1 MPMPAVRIAEPD
13 DHAAVARALALGFHD
28 DPVLSWAFPGP
39 RRGEQLASFFGF
51 LAREALVPLGATYLA
66 DGGCAAW
73 TPPDPQ
79 EWPPGR
85 GEELGVLLAGV
96 CDGDEL
102 DRIGRLSAAMD
113 AAHPPQPHWYLGL
126 VAVEPAMQNR
136 GIGSALLRASL
147 APVDEARLPAYLES
161 TNPRNVTLYER
172 HGFEATGSIDVADGP
187 SLTAMWR
194 EPR

>member
-1 MPMPAVRIAEPD
+1 MPDIRIAEPD
-13 DHAAVARALALGFHD
+13 DHPAVARALALGFHD

-39 RRGEQLASFFGF
+39 RRAEQLGVFFGF

-73 TPPDPQ
+73 TPPDPE
-79 EWPPGR
+79 EWPPER
-85 GEELGVLLAGV
+85 GQAFGELMAGV
-96 CDGDEL
+96 CDGDEMARL
-102 DRIGRLSAAMD
+102 GRLVAAME

-126 VAVEPAMQNR
+126 IAVEPDSRNR
-136 GIGSALLRASL
+136 GLGGALLRASL
-147 APVDEARLPAYLES
+147 GAVDAATLPAYLES

-172 HGFEATGSIDVADGP
+172 HGFEATGTIEVHGGP

-194 EPR
+194 EPVRR

>member
-1 MPMPAVRIAEPD
+1 MPDVRIAEAE
-13 DHAAVARALALGFHD
+13 DHPAVARALALGFHD
-28 DPVLSWAFPGP
+28 DPVLSWAFPSG
-39 RRGEQLASFFGF
+39 RRAEQLATFFGF
-51 LAREALVPLGATYLA
+51 LSREALVPIGATYLT

-73 TPPDPQ
+73 TPPYPD
-79 EWPPGR
+79 EWPPER
-85 GEELGVLLAGV
+85 GQAFGALMSGV
-96 CDGDEL
+96 CDDDEMARL
-102 DRIGRLSAAMD
+102 GRLSAAME

-136 GIGSALLRASL
+136 GIGSALMRASL
-147 APVDEARLPAYLES
+147 VAVDEAHLAAYLES

-172 HGFEATGSIDVADGP
+172 HGFEATGSIDVDDGP